1 MGKSGKNLEK
11 VCAICGKQEA
21 KNWRRHWNTKHS
33 GETPEEAPKEELN
46 KCSGDN
52 EMPQSQEHDSQK
64 KTRIEHHDKSG
75 EDLPGNDNKRP

>member
-33 GETPEEAPKEELN
+33 GETPEEAPKKSKISVRAIMKGHN
-46 KCSGDN
+46 PKSTTR
-52 EMPQSQEHDSQK
+52 K
-64 KTRIEHHDKSG
+64 KG
-75 EDLPGNDNKRP
+75 P